1 MRFLL
6 QEKDEWK
13 ISFRDQVKTYSSLWI
28 SQLRQGKTKE
38 ALFTAER
45 ERAQALTDLMESQF
59 GAKSTPSAPKETI
72 ERITNISS
80 LLSSPTTFLAEANET
95 VHFWVM
101 YKGQECQFMEKKI
114 NGTLKDMTDKTFEQI
129 RATEPGAKIARW
141 MTQTM
146 KQLKIY
152 PIEVKMKKNLY
163 RH

>member
-45 ERAQALTDLMESQF
+45 GRAQALTDLMESQF

-72 ERITNISS
+72 ERLTNI
-80 LLSSPTTFLAEANET
+80 
-95 VHFWVM
+95 
-101 YKGQECQFMEKKI
+101 
-114 NGTLKDMTDKTFEQI
+114 
-129 RATEPGAKIARW
+129 
-141 MTQTM
+141 
-146 KQLKIY
+146 
-152 PIEVKMKKNLY
+152 
-163 RH
+163 